1 MVTIASSRLPP
12 PRFWSAFEDI
22 CRDAFG
28 ERWSNPNLSRH
39 GRQGQAQQGVDIY
52 GHDRA
57 GNLVGIQ
64 CKNTTHPISS
74 AMVAAEVANAEKFTP
89 PIAMFY
95 LASTCDTDATL
106 QEYVRTLSQTR
117 MSQGKFGVE
126 IVFWPD
132 IVQDLARNPAL
143 AAKHYPL
150 HFPAQVVTTGNTQ
163 RSRDVQNLTR
173 LLEVIDLP
181 SVDGYLTW
189 GAKYIHSTVV
199 DHLARI
205 GEVRNSP
212 VFTLSDA
219 RLLLMI
225 DQLVAEWTELC
236 TRMDS
241 AQYHLLPNGMLV
253 FDMLDDAC
261 KTPQDQRA
269 YDAIGVQLGTLR
281 GALHV
286 FTDEVKRNYVDINL
300 AATSDAARR
309 WCG

>member
-12 PRFWSAFEDI
+12 PRSWSVFEDI
-22 CRDAFG
+22 CRDSFG
-28 ERWSNPNLSRH
+28 ERWSNPNLSKH
-39 GRQGQAQQGVDIY
+39 GRQGQPQQGVDIY
-52 GHDRA
+52 GHDHA

-64 CKNTTHPISS
+64 CKNTNNPISS
-74 AMVAAEVANAEKFTP
+74 VMVAAEVASAETFCP
-89 PIAMFY
+89 SIATFY
-95 LASTCDTDATL
+95 IASTCDTDATL

-143 AAKHYPL
+143 AAKHYPQ
-150 HFPAQVVTTGNTQ
+150 HFPALVVTTGNTQ
-163 RSRDVQNLTR
+163 RKRDVQNLTR

-199 DHLARI
+199 DHLERI

-212 VFTLSDA
+212 VFALGDA

-225 DQLVAEWTELC
+225 DQLVAEWTELRL
-236 TRMDS
+236 RMDF
-241 AQYHLLPNGMLV
+241 AQYRLLPNGMLV
-253 FDMLDDAC
+253 FDMLGDAC
-261 KTPQDQRA
+261 KTPQDQRT
-269 YDAIGVQLGTLR
+269 YDAIGMQLGTLR
-281 GALHV
+281 GAIHA
-286 FTDEVKRNYVDINL
+286 FSDEVKRNYIEIDL
-300 AATSDAARR
+300 AASSNAARR
-309 WCG
+309 LYK